1 MGVSPR
7 GGGAARMFHSSGMPR
22 DFFHG
27 PLRYGPMKKRR
38 PHRPKGASGAGKAP
52 ASPATA
58 ETASTRKGWGAAPI
72 LAVGLLVLGA
82 AVFFVAAF
90 EDTTV
95 ESELQ
100 PASDLSTA
108 AHNLG
113 NQAAKPF
120 PFYDSVEEARPFPVT
135 LPPNTYENET
145 LQTTYAIAKEI
156 PEVLVQLP
164 CLCGCHGASEDHGSL
179 LDCYVDNHA
188 AT

>member
-1 MGVSPR
+1 
-7 GGGAARMFHSSGMPR
+7 
-22 DFFHG
+22 
-27 PLRYGPMKKRR
+27 MKKRR
-38 PHRPKGASGAGKAP
+38 TPPPRRTSAARKTSAAP
-52 ASPATA
+52 VAAPSSP
-58 ETASTRKGWGAAPI
+58 TRKGWGAAPI
-72 LAVGLLVLGA
+72 LAIGLLVVGA

-95 ESELQ
+95 ESGLQ
-100 PASDLSTA
+100 PASDLSA
-108 AHNLG
+108 AAYDLG

-120 PFYDSVEEARPFPVT
+120 PYYDSVEEARPFPVT

>member
-1 MGVSPR
+1 
-7 GGGAARMFHSSGMPR
+7 
-22 DFFHG
+22 
-27 PLRYGPMKKRR
+27 MKKRR
-38 PHRPKGASGAGKAP
+38 SPRSRGTSATVKTSPSLPAGDP
-52 ASPATA
+52 PP
-58 ETASTRKGWGAAPI
+58 TRGTWGAAPI
-72 LAVGLLVLGA
+72 LAIGLLVVGA

-95 ESELQ
+95 ESGLQ
-100 PASDLSTA
+100 PASDLSA
-108 AHNLG
+108 DAHGLG
-113 NQAAKPF
+113 NQVAKPF
-120 PFYDSVEEARPFPVT
+120 PYYDSVEEARPFPVT
-135 LPPNTYENET
+135 LPPATYENET

>member
-1 MGVSPR
+1 
-7 GGGAARMFHSSGMPR
+7 
-22 DFFHG
+22 
-27 PLRYGPMKKRR
+27 MKKRR
-38 PHRPKGASGAGKAP
+38 TPPSRVGKTAAP
-52 ASPATA
+52 ATTPKPAA
-58 ETASTRKGWGAAPI
+58 TRKGWGAAPI
-72 LAVGLLVLGA
+72 LAVGLLVAGA
-82 AVFFVAAF
+82 AVFFVATF

-95 ESELQ
+95 ESGLQ
-100 PASDLSTA
+100 PASDLSA
-108 AHNLG
+108 AAYDLG
-113 NQAAKPF
+113 TQAAKPF
-120 PFYDSVEEARPFPVT
+120 PYYDSVEEARPFPVT

>member
-1 MGVSPR
+1 
-7 GGGAARMFHSSGMPR
+7 
-22 DFFHG
+22 
-27 PLRYGPMKKRR
+27 MKKRR
-38 PHRPKGASGAGKAP
+38 TPPPRRTSAARKTSAAPVAAPSSPTRGK
-52 ASPATA
+52 
-58 ETASTRKGWGAAPI
+58 WGAAPI
-72 LAVGLLVLGA
+72 LAIGLLVVGA

-95 ESELQ
+95 ESGLQ
-100 PASDLSTA
+100 PASDLSA
-108 AHNLG
+108 DAYNLG
-113 NQAAKPF
+113 DQVAKPF
-120 PFYDSVEEARPFPVT
+120 PYYDSVEEARPFPVT

>member
-1 MGVSPR
+1 
-7 GGGAARMFHSSGMPR
+7 
-22 DFFHG
+22 
-27 PLRYGPMKKRR
+27 MKKRR
-38 PHRPKGASGAGKAP
+38 PNRLHGTSGAGKAP
-52 ASPATA
+52 ASPKAT
-58 ETASTRKGWGAAPI
+58 EPASTRKGWGAAPI
-72 LAVGLLVLGA
+72 LAVGVLVLGA

-95 ESELQ
+95 ESGLQ
-100 PASDLSTA
+100 PASDLSA
-108 AHNLG
+108 SAYNLG

-120 PFYDSVEEARPFPVT
+120 PYYDSVEEARPFPVT
-135 LPPNTYENET
+135 LPPTTYENET

>member
-1 MGVSPR
+1 
-7 GGGAARMFHSSGMPR
+7 
-22 DFFHG
+22 
-27 PLRYGPMKKRR
+27 MKKRR
-38 PHRPKGASGAGKAP
+38 TPRSRGTSPTRKAP
-52 ASPATA
+52 P
-58 ETASTRKGWGAAPI
+58 STRASEPPPTRGKWGAAPI
-72 LAVGLLVLGA
+72 LAIGLLVLGA

-95 ESELQ
+95 ESGLQ
-100 PASDLSTA
+100 PASDLSA
-108 AHNLG
+108 DAYNLG

-120 PFYDSVEEARPFPVT
+120 PYYDSVEEARPFPVT

>member
-1 MGVSPR
+1 
-7 GGGAARMFHSSGMPR
+7 
-22 DFFHG
+22 
-27 PLRYGPMKKRR
+27 MKKRR
-38 PHRPKGASGAGKAP
+38 QNRPHGSSRAGTAP
-52 ASPATA
+52 PSPATSA
-58 ETASTRKGWGAAPI
+58 PAPTQKGWGAAPV

-82 AVFFVAAF
+82 AVFFIAAF
-90 EDTTV
+90 EDSTV
-95 ESELQ
+95 ESSLQ
-100 PASDLSTA
+100 PASDLSA
-108 AHNLG
+108 SAYNLG
-113 NQAAKPF
+113 NQPAKPF
-120 PFYDSVEEARPFPVT
+120 PYYDSVEEALPFPVT

>member
-1 MGVSPR
+1 
-7 GGGAARMFHSSGMPR
+7 
-22 DFFHG
+22 
-27 PLRYGPMKKRR
+27 MKKRR
-38 PHRPKGASGAGKAP
+38 PHSPQGPSGTGKAAAP
-52 ASPATA
+52 PLATGPATA
-58 ETASTRKGWGAAPI
+58 KKGWGAAPYLAI
-72 LAVGLLVLGA
+72 GLLAVGA

-100 PASDLSTA
+100 PASDLSA
-108 AHNLG
+108 AAYDLAHDLG
-113 NQAAKPF
+113 GQVAKPF
-120 PFYDSVEEARPFPVT
+120 PYYDSVEEARPFPVT
-135 LPPNTYENET
+135 LPPNTYTNET
-145 LQTTYAIAKEI
+145 LQTTYALAKEI

>member
-1 MGVSPR
+1 
-7 GGGAARMFHSSGMPR
+7 
-22 DFFHG
+22 
-27 PLRYGPMKKRR
+27 MKKRR
-38 PHRPKGASGAGKAP
+38 TPPSRAGKP
-52 ASPATA
+52 AVPTTSAKPAA
-58 ETASTRKGWGAAPI
+58 TRKGWGAAPI
-72 LAVGLLVLGA
+72 LAIGLLVVGA
-82 AVFFVAAF
+82 AVFFIAAF

-95 ESELQ
+95 ESGPQ
-100 PASDLSTA
+100 PASDLSA
-108 AHNLG
+108 AAYDLG

-120 PFYDSVEEARPFPVT
+120 PYYDSVEEARPFPVT
-135 LPPNTYENET
+135 LPPATYENET